1 LKTQRYRIFDQEIEL
16 RSDHADTLKMMEV
29 MFRRFAVTDKYGDA
43 ERYDVL
49 TEVGGRAGIHTKD
62 FCYIVEAPSLLTSLA
77 HGIILRHTLA
87 QIRSHLLFHAAA
99 LSRNG
104 KGIIVAADSGCGK
117 TTLTL
122 ALVRQGFQCLS
133 DETAALDLSN
143 GELAPYPRSLW
154 VRAGTHRVFQQFG
167 WELPSHQI
175 GLQKSDRTTIH
186 LDSTLLGNNC
196 QPHYLIMI
204 QRPDEG
210 DERICHITL
219 DSLPNRLWAYL
230 QANGI
235 EPVKVPSTEGFS
247 EFKAKEVHI
256 NKIYDA
262 CEQHGVLVLNVEETG
277 VAPSFYEKRPQ
288 LQEIPKL
295 TAAIS
300 LLRYFLG
307 SYRSVLIQDKGSAA
321 SLIQPLVKILA
332 PVKCYQLTPGKLD
345 QTVEIINDLC

>member
-1 LKTQRYRIFDQEIEL
+1 LKTQIYRIFDQQFEL
-16 RSDHADTLKMMEV
+16 HSNHADTLKIMEV
-29 MFRRFAVTDKYGDA
+29 MFRRFAVMADKHGEA
-43 ERYDVL
+43 ARYDVL
-49 TEVGGRAGIHTKD
+49 TKAGKHAGIHTKD
-62 FCYIVEAPSLLTSLA
+62 FCYIVQSPNLLPSLT

-104 KGIIVAADSGCGK
+104 KGIILAADSGCGK

-133 DETAALDLSN
+133 DETAALNLNN

-154 VRAGTHRVFQQFG
+154 VRAGTHHVFQQYG
-167 WELPSHQI
+167 WKLPPHQI
-175 GLQKSDRTTIH
+175 GLQKTDRTTIH
-186 LDSTLLGNNC
+186 LESTLLGDNC
-196 QPHYLIMI
+196 QPHHLIMI
-204 QRPDEG
+204 KRPDEG

-219 DSLPNRLWAYL
+219 DSLPNRLWTDL

-235 EPVKVPSTEGFS
+235 EPIKPTSTEGFPK
-247 EFKAKEVHI
+247 FKAKELHI
-256 NKIYDA
+256 NKIYDT

-277 VAPSFYEKRPQ
+277 VAPSYYENRPQ
-288 LQEIPKL
+288 LQKIPKL
-295 TAAIS
+295 TATIN

-307 SYRSVLIQDKGSAA
+307 GYRSVLIQSSAA
-321 SLIQPLVKILA
+321 DLIQPLAKILT

-345 QTVEIINDLC
+345 KTVEIINDLY